1 MGKSADNLVKL
12 ATIVAAHGI
21 KGDVKIQTFTADPL
35 GLSSYG
41 VVFDKDG
48 RSFEI
53 AHIRQAKNTVIVH
66 FSGIDDRNQAEA
78 LKGTALYVNRQQL
91 PEILQEDEFYQTDLV
106 GLKVRDENGKTIGT
120 VNALFDFGAGDL
132 LELLTDNKKLVL
144 IPFSKAAVPE
154 VDIDNGFIRVD
165 SVAAGLVEEAGE
177 NEPGENEQGEG

>member
-1 MGKSADNLVKL
+1 MLNPMEKNADNLVQL
-12 ATIVAAHGI
+12 ATIVGAHGI

-41 VVFDKDG
+41 IVFDRNG

-53 AHIRQAKNTVIVH
+53 DDIRQAKNTVIVH

-78 LKGTALYVNRQQL
+78 LKGTALYIDRQQL
-91 PEILQEDEFYQTDLV
+91 PENLQEDEFYQTDLV
-106 GLKVRDENGKTIGT
+106 GLKVRDENGNIIGT
-120 VNALFDFGAGDL
+120 VNALFDFGGGDL

-154 VDIDNGFIRVD
+154 VDIDNGFIRID

-177 NEPGENEQGEG
+177 NEQGEGK